1 MSRGDLPRAGS
12 SPASNGLKKSEAGCE
27 MFEHPLVRW
36 DFHDRG
42 TLKALG
48 LQYLHHAS
56 TVEVPGVH
64 RRVGPAVPRL
74 LEMHN
79 LDHILREGLE
89 FSQRVAVRIAPQLVG
104 RIRTQPQ
111 IFTCFWRETG
121 AGLTHQQGHAAN
133 GLARVLH

>member
-1 MSRGDLPRAGS
+1 MARRDLPRAGS

-27 MFEHPLVRW
+27 MFEHPLVGW
-36 DFHDRG
+36 DFHDRR

-56 TVEVPGVH
+56 TVEVSGVH
-64 RRVGPAVPRL
+64 RRVGPAGPCL
-74 LEMHN
+74 LEMPN
-79 LDHILREGLE
+79 LDDILREGLQ

-104 RIRTQPQ
+104 GVRTQPQ

-121 AGLTHQQGHAAN
+121 ADLTHQQGHT
-133 GLARVLH
+133 